1 MKKAE
6 LAWLHT
12 LGEKYKPL
20 VRKYRAVIIILLAGV
35 LLAAGG
41 GSKKTAEAPQ
51 DDTAAPQSDYDLASF
66 EQKLS
71 EKLAAIEGAG
81 RVELMLSLEQTE
93 EAVYAVDTRQT
104 EHTSIGQSYERSLAV
119 ISDGSHGQTPV
130 TIKNMQPTFRGAVV
144 LCDGADDVQVRLAVT
159 RAVSAVCGIGAD
171 KITVLKMEQGS

>member
-12 LGEKYKPL
+12 LSEKYKPL

-41 GSKKTAEAPQ
+41 GSKKPTEAPQ
-51 DDTAAPQSDYDLASF
+51 DDAKAPQSDYDLASF

-71 EKLAAIEGAG
+71 EKLEAIEGAG

-104 EHTSIGQSYERSLAV
+104 EHTGRDRATKEALRSYRTAATGKS
-119 ISDGSHGQTPV
+119 
-130 TIKNMQPTFRGAVV
+130 R
-144 LCDGADDVQVRLAVT
+144 
-159 RAVSAVCGIGAD
+159 
-171 KITVLKMEQGS
+171 